1 MAGLCLF
8 ISGDPLNSQL
18 FSSINEP
25 FSRFSSKTN
34 EKSRLP
40 RVFPYF
46 CDRYILVRE
55 NLASWY
61 FLGEISRIF
70 AGIMRF
76 CNISIARMLK
86 SISRS
91 IYMLLSSNNFFF
103 LFFNTKQNRSFF
115 KTSLCFNKWV
125 VGINIIYMYVIGNNR
140 CEIYLF
146 RSSFNIDIK
155 LINIEI

>member
-8 ISGDPLNSQL
+8 ISGYPLNSQL

-61 FLGEISRIF
+61 FLGEICRIF
-70 AGIMRF
+70 AGITRF
-76 CNISIARMLK
+76 CHISIASMLK

-91 IYMLLSSNNFFF
+91 IYILLSSNNFFF
-103 LFFNTKQNRSFF
+103 LFFIRNKIGV
-115 KTSLCFNKWV
+115 SLRHLSV
-125 VGINIIYMYVIGNNR
+125 
-140 CEIYLF
+140 
-146 RSSFNIDIK
+146 
-155 LINIEI
+155 LINEFWELILYICML